1 MRAIYR
7 PTKMSAN
14 EVAAVRRAR
23 KGDRKALEAIIQLA
37 EPFVYYNCLKF
48 TGRDHEA
55 DAQDLMQETLIKVCS
70 RLNTLEKNERFL
82 SWVLSITIN
91 TCKDFYKKKRDYE
104 LFSDT
109 DDQSAQELYE
119 AIPDEDLKSQ
129 TVPEKKVDNEET
141 QKMIRDIIDEL
152 PDEQRIAVTLTYYDF
167 LTSRQIAEQLNVNEN
182 TVKYRLASA
191 RRKIQ
196 RRIEDYK
203 AEGIK
208 LYNVA
213 PASFLSYLSYFLS
226 NEAKE
231 MSGVILSELPV
242 ASLMAALSEA
252 GVTIG
257 MITGSTAGT
266 FVSAVG
272 AALSGIGVFLSATG
286 GKIVAIIVVSAL
298 VVGATES
305 AASLNKLLFQAKP
318 DRVEVEKNTISD
330 KSSSVNYEETHE
342 SSTDESETS
351 AGNQSSTSENQS
363 GSENSAT
370 NQTSENQEASGV
382 LRTEGSG
389 NTITDAA
396 GSSENNGTGSSATST
411 TTASSEESSSTNSE
425 SSGESS
431 ETSAEESS
439 SADSVDNN
447 DGYSFT
453 AEPGY
458 LRYYKGSGDL
468 SFSLDFPPGALTGVT
483 CYNQSTGEFFDTPAS
498 AYSYNGSDQL
508 TISGAYLDSLGYGT
522 ITVNLLYTSE
532 DGDGIAAVYPTI
544 PDPSVYR
551 ELERHFILTGEI
563 VKADGTTLTFPEER
577 YVWTERY
584 DWTETLV
591 NEEQFNSQYSQM
603 NDPVQRL
610 LNWAAE
616 CGYDLGAAYV
626 QREDVAIEE
635 ETLHYYNS
643 SNIEISASNY
653 NPANGDYIIRYSL
666 QEWYYHL
673 SYNEENVA
681 YSYDISPEYNYY
693 TKGTGGG
700 VTLTMDAPENALTR
714 ITIANVDDFYNYTM
728 LSSDAYSYNGSTQVV
743 IASAYLDALPVGDYV
758 FTISY
763 TDDFR
768 DIYIFIRE

>member
-14 EVAAVRRAR
+14 EVAAVRKAR
-23 KGDRKALEAIIQLA
+23 KGDRKALEAIIQFA

-70 RLNTLEKNERFL
+70 RLNTLEKNERYL
-82 SWVLSITIN
+82 SWVLSVTIN

-242 ASLMAALSEA
+242 ASLMATLSEA

-342 SSTDESETS
+342 SSTDESKTS
-351 AGNQSSTSENQS
+351 AETQTEMSSTSDSRS
-363 GSENSAT
+363 GSENSTT
-370 NQTSENQEASGV
+370 NQTSENSEASGGFQ
-382 LRTEGSG
+382 TEGSG
-389 NTITDAA
+389 NTIAGAT
-396 GSSENNGTGSSATST
+396 GSSENNSTESSATN
-411 TTASSEESSSTNSE
+411 TASTEDSSSTNLE
-425 SSGESS
+425 NSGESS
-431 ETSAEESS
+431 EASEEGDSMTAANETL
-439 SADSVDNN
+439 ADS
-447 DGYSFT
+447 
-453 AEPGY
+453 
-458 LRYYKGSGDL
+458 
-468 SFSLDFPPGALTGVT
+468 
-483 CYNQSTGEFFDTPAS
+483 
-498 AYSYNGSDQL
+498 
-508 TISGAYLDSLGYGT
+508 
-522 ITVNLLYTSE
+522 
-532 DGDGIAAVYPTI
+532 
-544 PDPSVYR
+544 SVYR

-563 VKADGTTLTFPEER
+563 VKSDGTTLNFGEER
-577 YVWTERY
+577 YQWVERY
-584 DWTETLV
+584 DYTETLV
-591 NEEQFNSQYSQM
+591 NSEEFNQQYNQM
-603 NDPVQRL
+603 NDPTQRL
-610 LNWAAE
+610 LDWAA
-616 CGYDLGAAYV
+616 GYGYNLGNAYV
-626 QREDVAIEE
+626 QNDTITIEQD
-635 ETLHYYNS
+635 TIHYYNS
-643 SNIEISASNY
+643 SNVEISASSY
-653 NPANGDYIIRYSL
+653 NPANGDYMVKHTVWEERF
-666 QEWYYHL
+666 HL
-673 SYNEENVA
+673 YYNEADVA

-714 ITIANVDDFYNYTM
+714 ITIANVNDYYNYTM
-728 LSSDAYSYNGSTQVV
+728 LSSDAYSYNDSTQV
-743 IASAYLDALPVGDYV
+743 IITSTYLDTLPVGDYV

-768 DIYIFIRE
+768 EIYIFIRE